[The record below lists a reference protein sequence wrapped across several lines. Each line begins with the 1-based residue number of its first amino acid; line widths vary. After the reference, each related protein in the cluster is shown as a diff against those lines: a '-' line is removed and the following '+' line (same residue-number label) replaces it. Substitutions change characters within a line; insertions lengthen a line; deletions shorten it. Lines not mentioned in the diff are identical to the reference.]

1 MIEDYTEGT
10 GTAVVGGTEQRASRS
25 LVALLWPIA
34 LVGALLS
41 LIPLWLGDSRVM
53 MGVAVLGLTF
63 ACYAVGFNLIFGS
76 TGQLFLCVGALAGI
90 GGYGSA
96 ILADRV
102 GLPLLLSILLAT
114 LASSV
119 FGGLLSW
126 IAVRR
131 SLGVIFTGIITLIF
145 SLVFGNL
152 LLGAAGVTGGDGGFH
167 IQTGADTFLR
177 QTIPPYYLMLAL
189 VLIFLLTHGL
199 LRRSHIGW
207 AFRALRDDEV
217 AAELAGVN
225 VARYR
230 VIAALIGAAMLGLAG
245 SLFAFTEGT
254 ISPTT
259 YGFAQVDVETMV
271 MLAFGGIGTLFGPVL
286 GAVVFTVINELIQDL
301 GQLRLL
307 VYGALIIALFLWV
320 PRGIIP
326 TLGDLIRRRKRV
338 KLGENEAEGVGC
350 GRTVTSPSLDMSSC
364 SRRPSRRAP
373 ASSPMFSR

>member
-25 LVALLWPIA
+25 LTALLWPIA

-102 GLPLLLSILLAT
+102 GLPLLLSILLAS

-199 LRRSHIGW
+199 LRRSYIGW

-230 VIAALIGAAMLGLAG
+230 VIAAGIGAAMLGLAG

-259 YGFAQVDVETMV
+259 YGFAQVDVETLV

-326 TLGDLIRRRKRV
+326 TLGDLIRRRK
-338 KLGENEAEGVGC
+338 
-350 GRTVTSPSLDMSSC
+350 
-364 SRRPSRRAP
+364 
-373 ASSPMFSR
+373 

>member
-25 LVALLWPIA
+25 LVTLLWPIA
-34 LVGALLS
+34 LIGALLS

-114 LASSV
+114 LASSIL
-119 FGGLLSW
+119 GGLLSW

-152 LLGAAGVTGGDGGFH
+152 LLGAAAVTGGDGGFH

-177 QTIPPYYLMLAL
+177 QTIPPYYLMLSL

-199 LRRSHIGW
+199 LRRSYIGW

-230 VIAALIGAAMLGLAG
+230 VIAAGIGAAMLGLAG
-245 SLFAFTEGT
+245 SLFAVTEGT

-259 YGFAQVDVETMV
+259 FGFAQVDVETMV

-326 TLGDLIRRRKRV
+326 TLGDLLRRQ
-338 KLGENEAEGVGC
+338 
-350 GRTVTSPSLDMSSC
+350 RTPA
-364 SRRPSRRAP
+364 RREE
-373 ASSPMFSR
+373 

>member
-53 MGVAVLGLTF
+53 MGVAVLGLSF

-114 LASSV
+114 VASSV

-152 LLGAAGVTGGDGGFH
+152 LLGAASVTGGDGGFH

-177 QTIPPYYLMLAL
+177 QTIPPYYLMLIL

-199 LRRSHIGW
+199 LRRSYIGW

-230 VIAALIGAAMLGLAG
+230 VIAAGVGAAMLGLAG
-245 SLFAFTEGT
+245 SIFAFTEGT

-286 GAVVFTVINELIQDL
+286 GALVFTVINELIQDL

-326 TLGDLIRRRKRV
+326 TLGDLIRRR
-338 KLGENEAEGVGC
+338 NE
-350 GRTVTSPSLDMSSC
+350 
-364 SRRPSRRAP
+364 
-373 ASSPMFSR
+373 

>member
-25 LVALLWPIA
+25 LGSLLWPIA
-34 LVGALLS
+34 ALGAVLS

-53 MGVAVLGLTF
+53 MGVSVVGLTF

-102 GLPLLLSILLAT
+102 GLPLLVSMLLAT
-114 LASSV
+114 VAASLV
-119 FGGLLSW
+119 GGLLSW

-152 LLGAAGVTGGDGGFH
+152 LLGLGEITGGDGGFH
-167 IQTGADTFLR
+167 VQTGADTFLR
-177 QTIPPYYLMLAL
+177 QTVPPFYLTVAL
-189 VLIFLLTHGL
+189 LLVFLLIHGL
-199 LRRSHIGW
+199 LRRSHMGW

-217 AAELAGVN
+217 AAELAGVD
-225 VARYR
+225 VSRYR
-230 VIAALIGAAMLGLAG
+230 VYAAVIGAAMLGLAG

-259 YGFAQVDVETMV
+259 YGFAQVDVETLV

-286 GAVVFTVINELIQDL
+286 GAAVITVINELILDL

-307 VYGALIIALFLWV
+307 VFGALIIALFLWV
-320 PRGIIP
+320 PRGVIP
-326 TLGDLIRRRKRV
+326 TLGDLIRRRRK
-338 KLGENEAEGVGC
+338 
-350 GRTVTSPSLDMSSC
+350 
-364 SRRPSRRAP
+364 
-373 ASSPMFSR
+373 

>member
-10 GTAVVGGTEQRASRS
+10 GTAIVGGTEQRASRS

-230 VIAALIGAAMLGLAG
+230 VIAAGIGAAMLGLAG

-259 YGFAQVDVETMV
+259 YGFAQVDVETLV

-326 TLGDLIRRRKRV
+326 TLGDLLRRR
-338 KLGENEAEGVGC
+338 NE
-350 GRTVTSPSLDMSSC
+350 
-364 SRRPSRRAP
+364 
-373 ASSPMFSR
+373 

>member
-25 LVALLWPIA
+25 LVALLWPIG
-34 LVGALLS
+34 LVGAMLC
-41 LIPLWLGDSRVM
+41 LIPLWFGDSRVM
-53 MGVAVLGLTF
+53 MGVSILGLTF
-63 ACYAVGFNLIFGS
+63 ACYAIGFNLIFGS

-114 LASSV
+114 LASS
-119 FGGLLSW
+119 FMGGLLSW

-152 LLGAAGVTGGDGGFH
+152 LLGAAGVTGGDGGFR
-167 IQTGADTFLR
+167 IQSGAGTFLR

-189 VLIFLLTHGL
+189 LLVYLVIHGL

-217 AAELAGVN
+217 AAELAGVD

-230 VIAALIGAAMLGLAG
+230 VYAALIGAAMLGLSG
-245 SLFAFTEGT
+245 SLFAITEGT

-259 YGFAQVDVETMV
+259 YGFAQVDVETLV

-286 GAVVFTVINELIQDL
+286 GAIVIAVINELILDL

-326 TLGDLIRRRKRV
+326 TLADLIRRRK
-338 KLGENEAEGVGC
+338 
-350 GRTVTSPSLDMSSC
+350 T
-364 SRRPSRRAP
+364 
-373 ASSPMFSR
+373 